1 MNPSERLLSLYS
13 MLLFSPKAM
22 SLKELASRMGCSKQ
36 TITRDMNKLEA
47 SSFGKLVCEKQNRE
61 CLYRLERP
69 GKLPKLTLD
78 AGGLQQLALCRS
90 FLMHLLPKDMQDR
103 TEKTLQCASAYMQNA
118 MEADYIRVENSKAV
132 FKGAIDYTP
141 LGKILELLI
150 AAIHDHQVCRIC
162 YRAAVHGKKKTY
174 YFAPKE
180 LIAYHEALYVRGW
193 VVIDKGNVIQKYDQ
207 PTDLAVHRMVKVS
220 STNRRADSLP
230 NIVYDEGMKF
240 GLMHGDSFKV
250 KIRFA
255 ASVATYITER
265 LWSVDQS
272 VVHHQD
278 GSLSLTMTSRSE
290 VEVISWVLSFG
301 DAAELLSPV
310 WLRQEVV
317 ERVKNMAEC
326 YAKKRMG
333 TDTCSEE

>member
-13 MLLFSPKAM
+13 MLLFSPKAI
-22 SLKELASRMGCSKQ
+22 SLKELSSRMGCSKQ
-36 TITRDMNKLEA
+36 TIIRDMNKLEA

-61 CLYRLERP
+61 CFYRLERP
-69 GKLPKLTLD
+69 GKLPKLSLD

-90 FLMHLLPKDMQDR
+90 FLMHILPKDMQDR

-118 MEADYIRVENSKAV
+118 MKVDYIGVENSKSV
-132 FKGAIDYTP
+132 FKGAIDYTH

-150 AAIHDHQVCRIC
+150 AAIHEHQVCRIC

-174 YFAPKE
+174 CFAPKG

-193 VVIDKGNVIQKYDQ
+193 VVFDKGNVIQKYDQ
-207 PTDLAVHRMVKVS
+207 PTDLAVHRIIKVRSTTRS
-220 STNRRADSLP
+220 SDSLP
-230 NIVYDEGMKF
+230 DMACDDDMKF
-240 GLMHGDSFKV
+240 GLIQGYFFNV
-250 KIRFA
+250 KIWFDVSA
-255 ASVATYITER
+255 ATYVSER
-265 LWSVDQS
+265 IWSVDQS
-272 VVHHQD
+272 IVRHQD
-278 GSLSLTMTSRSE
+278 GSLTLTMTCRSE

-326 YAKKRMG
+326 YTGKRIG
-333 TDTCSEE
+333 TDSCSEK